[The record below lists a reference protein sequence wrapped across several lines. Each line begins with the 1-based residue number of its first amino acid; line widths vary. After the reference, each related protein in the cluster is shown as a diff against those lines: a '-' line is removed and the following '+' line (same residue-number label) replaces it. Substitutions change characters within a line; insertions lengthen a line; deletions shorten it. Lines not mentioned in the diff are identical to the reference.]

1 MASNEMTRLTR
12 HLDLGCGY
20 SPKNPLNQSML
31 YGCDLL
37 DIPGAWDSPNFV
49 YKQADIV
56 FQGIPYPDS
65 YFDSVS
71 AFDFIEHVPRQ
82 SVSSEGKPTLPFIEL
97 MNEIHRVL
105 VPGGMLLASTPAFP
119 HPQAFQDPTHVNI
132 ITDKTHEYFC
142 GDAPYAR
149 RYGFKGSFRVERVAF
164 DLGKNVYDRQASRL
178 KKALRN
184 FHRRWFKGGQ
194 PHLTWELVAEK

>member
-1 MASNEMTRLTR
+1 MTKATR

-20 SPKNPLNQSML
+20 APRNPLNQSLL

-37 DIPGAWDSPNFV
+37 DTSGIPEAPSFE
-49 YKQADIV
+49 YKQVNLVLD
-56 FQGIPYPDS
+56 GIPYPDN

-82 SVSSEGKPTLPFIEL
+82 SMDAQGRPTLPFIAL

-105 VPGGMLLASTPAFP
+105 VPDGLLIASTTAFP
-119 HPQAFQDPTHVNI
+119 HAQAFQDPTHVNI

-142 GDAPYAR
+142 GDDPYAK
-149 RYGFKGSFRVERVAF
+149 RYGFNGRFHAQRVVFE
-164 DLGKNVYDRQASRL
+164 LGKNVFDRKSSTL
-178 KKALRN
+178 TKVLRN

-194 PHLTWELVAEK
+194 PHLTWELMAKK